1 METSLMDFALLFTI
15 DECPGDSGG
24 GGGTFMAPKQGVFAS
39 EKKERAFSWSVKH
52 IEDELVFNCDNND
65 ESFCPLSEIFRAGLL
80 VDGETV
86 FEVFDFGSLGV
97 STTIIRFEFDRLYSA
112 FNLR

>member
-1 METSLMDFALLFTI
+1 MSFALLFGL
-15 DECPGDSGG
+15 DDRAGDSGG
-24 GGGTFMAPKQGVFAS
+24 GGGTFLSVFAS
-39 EKKERAFSWSVKH
+39 EKNERAFSWSVKD

-65 ESFCPLSEIFRAGLL
+65 ESFCPFSEVFRAGLL

-97 STTIIRFEFDRLYSA
+97 STIIIGFGFDRLYSA